1 MPKPKLNYQ
10 DLSDQVQFVMK
21 TRQDHDVTS
30 GTNVIYAENEIK
42 LLWQIN
48 LGTVCDTNQIRQQRD
63 RSYRYGLC
71 RN

>member
-30 GTNVIYAENEIK
+30 RTNVIYAENEIK

-48 LGTVCDTNQIRQQRD
+48 LGTVRDTNQIR
-63 RSYRYGLC
+63 
-71 RN
+71 